1 MQNVLTLSARGPSV
15 DVKTPDSNVC
25 RRQIQTLYMVHA
37 LKELT
42 QIIIALHP

>member
-25 RRQIQTLYMVHA
+25 RRQIHA
-37 LKELT
+37 LKELK